1 MSRLQAGDLRGPL
14 LRYGERGEPG
24 RYFRLS
30 PRSDVSVSNG
40 GGGGAGGV
48 GLGLSATRTSAT
60 RVVRSLPG
68 VHVLG
73 AERVR

>member
-1 MSRLQAGDLRGPL
+1 M
-14 LRYGERGEPG
+14 

-40 GGGGAGGV
+40 GGGGAGGGG

-60 RVVRSLPG
+60 RVVRPSPG
-68 VHVLG
+68 VHVLC
-73 AERVR
+73 AEGVR